1 MSEEPKEL
9 DIEMI
14 YDPTA
19 AAVGSG
25 QAMGSEHEIMEDG
38 EWIRFIKRLTGRD
51 ELFVYHHAFTGKF
64 VLAAWVYKPGEIGV
78 PVCTELDTMDLPP
91 DRGGW
96 LSTDYIRARV
106 RPMEEQVKAVRAR
119 IKEAEA
125 AKKALR
131 SDDLEQRNQVVEY
144 YRKKGDIE
152 MCNMIEHSPYT
163 GDATGGEAHAELK
176 EDLIGMASRKIVT
189 SG

>member
-1 MSEEPKEL
+1 MSEETKEL
-9 DIEMI
+9 DFEII
-14 YDPTA
+14 YDPTE

-25 QAMGSEHEIMEDG
+25 QAMGPEHEILEDG
-38 EWIRFIKRLTGRD
+38 EWIKFIKRVTGRD
-51 ELFVYHHAFTGKF
+51 DLFVYHHAFTGKF
-64 VLAAWVYKPGEIGV
+64 VFAGWVYRPGEIGV

-96 LSTDYIRARV
+96 LSTEYVKARV
-106 RPMEEQVKAVRAR
+106 RPIKEQIKTIRGR

-144 YRKKGDIE
+144 YRKKGDME
-152 MCNMIEHSPYT
+152 MCRMIEHSPYT
-163 GDATGGEAHAELK
+163 GDATGGEAQAELK
-176 EDLIGMASRKIVT
+176 EDLMGMASRKIIT